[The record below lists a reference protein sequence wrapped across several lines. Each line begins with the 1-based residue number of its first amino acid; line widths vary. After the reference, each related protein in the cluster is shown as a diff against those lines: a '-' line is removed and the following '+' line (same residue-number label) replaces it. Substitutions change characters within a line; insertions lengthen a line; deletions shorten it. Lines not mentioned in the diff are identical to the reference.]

1 MTFFDL
7 IITGFTFITFFVGIA
22 LVLRPSVQG
31 LNNRLIAFA
40 FLILSAVFSYLILRS
55 TGLLVKFPHLLR
67 IFSPFIYII
76 GPLFYFYVRNGMLGK
91 SKINKIDWL
100 HFMPAVLHFLELIPF
115 YMLDVE
121 TKRSLAS
128 QIVED
133 INVLFRQGGGIVPI
147 AYHYILRVLS
157 LVIYAFFI
165 SRLVFTPNVQYPIKP
180 YFKWIKGV
188 SISYVIITVLN
199 VGILANG
206 ILTFDPNLESLDSL
220 FLVVVLLLLV
230 SIGFG
235 LFLFSR
241 PVPKTEFWD
250 AAAKNSQAFNRAEV
264 ANNTLEAKDYL
275 EQKYGN
281 GKAKPLANRIK
292 AIIEDPNYYKNPEL
306 KVSDISNALGLPTR
320 DLSYIAT
327 EYFGMRLNEMV
338 NFTRVSEAKRLM
350 NQNAHASKTID
361 AIGSEAGF
369 NSRSTFYR
377 IFKQLENCTP
387 NDYCQNKAQG

>member
-7 IITGFTFITFFVGIA
+7 VITGLTFITFFVGIA
-22 LVLRPSVQG
+22 LVLRPSVEG
-31 LNNRLIAFA
+31 LNNRLIGYA
-40 FLILSAVFSYLILRS
+40 FLILSAVFSYVILRS

-67 IFSPFIYII
+67 ISSPFIYII
-76 GPLFYFYVRNGMLGK
+76 GPLFYLYVRNGMLGK

-100 HFMPAVLHFLELIPF
+100 HFIPAVLHFLELIPF

-165 SRLVFTPNVQYPIKP
+165 TRLVFTPNIQYPIKP
-180 YFKWIKGV
+180 YFQWIKGV
-188 SISYVIITVLN
+188 SITYIIISVLN

-206 ILTFDPNLESLDSL
+206 ILIFDPKLESLDSL
-220 FLVVVLLLLV
+220 FFVVVLLLLV
-230 SIGFG
+230 IVAFG

-241 PVPKTEFWD
+241 PVSKIQVLD
-250 AAAKNSQAFNRAEV
+250 RASNDSHVLNQVEEIS
-264 ANNTLEAKDYL
+264 NTLDSKDYL
-275 EQKYGN
+275 EKKYGN
-281 GKAKPLANRIK
+281 GRAKPLANRIK
-292 AIIEDPNYYKNPEL
+292 AIIEDPKYYKNPEL
-306 KVSDISNALGLPTR
+306 KVSDISKALGLPTR

-377 IFKQLENCTP
+377 IFKQIEHCTP
-387 NDYCQNKAQG
+387 KEYSQQNHR